1 MSAAPGALAAYR
13 PALRPRVLLSD
24 PLLDGA
30 ATVHLIKDAET
41 GSSFKVGPKEHFL
54 IARMDGERSLAEIG
68 EEYAGEYGRRLGDAH
83 WKRLLGLLGAKG
95 LLAAGAD
102 ASPGPS
108 TAPPPRATGSSGAS
122 AAAPPGA
129 AASAGSSVAGPGAP
143 AAVPPRAAGSSGAPA
158 AVPPGAAASGRA
170 TAAVPPA
177 PAPPVPEKRTL
188 LRGSLPLVADADATT
203 ARLHRAVGFLLAPA
217 VLAPLLAL
225 TLAMEAVVLVRA
237 GELLLAVRGLL
248 ANPVLLTGT
257 AVLLWVSTALHELAH
272 GVVARHHGGR
282 VSEIGLRWRLP
293 AVIMYCT
300 VDDYLYLGTRRHRI
314 ATAAAGAVMNLIFLL
329 PFCALW
335 LFAPL
340 DDATHEAFAALL
352 LLGSVQALV
361 MLVPLPP
368 LDGYRIASQLAG
380 ATGLAASTGVYLRL
394 ALRRSPEAAGYP
406 RRARIAYPAY
416 AGATALVLACALAAA
431 VAGVH
436 HLLTA

>member
-108 TAPPPRATGSSGAS
+108 TAPPPGAIGS
-122 AAAPPGA
+122 
-129 AASAGSSVAGPGAP
+129 PGAP
-143 AAVPPRAAGSSGAPA
+143 G

-170 TAAVPPA
+170 TASVPPA

-300 VDDYLYLGTRRHRI
+300 VDDYLYFGTRRHRI

-431 VAGVH
+431 VACVH

>member
-95 LLAAGAD
+95 LLAGAQN
-102 ASPGPS
+102 ASPGSPG
-108 TAPPPRATGSSGAS
+108 ATPGSPGATPGSPGVLPGSSAAVRAGAV
-122 AAAPPGA
+122 
-129 AASAGSSVAGPGAP
+129 ASPGAP
-143 AAVPPRAAGSSGAPA
+143 AVPP
-158 AVPPGAAASGRA
+158 VPPG
-170 TAAVPPA
+170 
-177 PAPPVPEKRTL
+177 PEKRTL

-203 ARLHRAVGFLLAPA
+203 ARLHRAVRFLLAPA

-237 GELLLAVRGLL
+237 GELVLAVRGLL

-300 VDDYLYLGTRRHRI
+300 VDDYLYFGTRRHRI

>member
-68 EEYAGEYGRRLGDAH
+68 EAYAGEYGRRLGDAH

-108 TAPPPRATGSSGAS
+108 TASPPRAAVS
-122 AAAPPGA
+122 
-129 AASAGSSVAGPGAP
+129 PGAP
-143 AAVPPRAAGSSGAPA
+143 AAVPPGAAASMGSSAAGPGSPA

-170 TAAVPPA
+170 TASVPPA

-300 VDDYLYLGTRRHRI
+300 VDDYLYFGTRRHRI

>member
-30 ATVHLIKDAET
+30 ATVHLIKDAGT
-41 GSSFKVGPKEHFL
+41 GNSFKVGPKEHFL

-68 EEYAGEYGRRLGDAH
+68 EAYAGEYGRRLGDAH
-83 WKRLLGLLGAKG
+83 WQRLLALLGAKG
-95 LLAAGAD
+95 LLAGAPEPKP
-102 ASPGPS
+102 APTS
-108 TAPPPRATGSSGAS
+108 APPEPTPSS
-122 AAAPPGA
+122 AP
-129 AASAGSSVAGPGAP
+129 
-143 AAVPPRAAGSSGAPA
+143 
-158 AVPPGAAASGRA
+158 
-170 TAAVPPA
+170 
-177 PAPPVPEKRTL
+177 PEKRTL

-203 ARLHRAVGFLLAPA
+203 ARLHRVFGFLLAPA
-217 VLAPLLAL
+217 VLVPLLAL
-225 TLAMEAVVLVRA
+225 VLAMEAVVVARS
-237 GELLLAVRGLL
+237 GELLFAVRGLMT
-248 ANPVLLTGT
+248 NPVLLTGT

-282 VSEIGLRWRLP
+282 VAEIGLRWRLP

-314 ATAAAGAVMNLIFLL
+314 ATAAAGAVMNLVFLL

-352 LLGSVQALV
+352 LLGSVQAFT

-368 LDGYRIASQLAG
+368 LDGYRIACQLAG
-380 ATGLAASTGVYLRL
+380 ATGLAASAGGYLRL
-394 ALRRSPEAAGYP
+394 ALRRSPEAAAYP
-406 RRARIAYPAY
+406 RRARIAYPLY
-416 AGATALVLACALAAA
+416 AVATVLVLTAAAAAA

>member
-30 ATVHLIKDAET
+30 ATVHLIKDAGT
-41 GSSFKVGPKEHFL
+41 GNSFKVGPKEHFL

-68 EEYAGEYGRRLGDAH
+68 EAYAGEYGRRLGDAH
-83 WKRLLGLLGAKG
+83 WQRLLALLGAKG
-95 LLAAGAD
+95 LLAGAPEPKP
-102 ASPGPS
+102 APTS
-108 TAPPPRATGSSGAS
+108 APPKP
-122 AAAPPGA
+122 AP
-129 AASAGSSVAGPGAP
+129 SSVP
-143 AAVPPRAAGSSGAPA
+143 
-158 AVPPGAAASGRA
+158 
-170 TAAVPPA
+170 
-177 PAPPVPEKRTL
+177 PEKRTL

-203 ARLHRAVGFLLAPA
+203 ARLHRVFGFLLAPA
-217 VLAPLLAL
+217 VMVPLLAL
-225 TLAMEAVVLVRA
+225 VLAMEAVVVARS
-237 GELLLAVRGLL
+237 GELLLAVRGLMTH
-248 ANPVLLTGT
+248 PVLLTST

-282 VSEIGLRWRLP
+282 VAEIGLRWRLP

-314 ATAAAGAVMNLIFLL
+314 ATAAAGAVMNLVFLL

-352 LLGSVQALV
+352 FLGSVQAFT

-368 LDGYRIASQLAG
+368 LDGYKIACQLAG
-380 ATGLAASTGVYLRL
+380 ATGLAASAGGYLRL
-394 ALRRSPEAAGYP
+394 ALRRSPEAAAYP
-406 RRARIAYPAY
+406 RRARIAYPLY
-416 AGATALVLACALAAA
+416 AVATVLVLAAAVAAA

>member
-1 MSAAPGALAAYR
+1 MSAAPGALSAYR

-30 ATVHLIKDAET
+30 ATVHLIKDAGT
-41 GSSFKVGPKEHFL
+41 GNSFKVGPKEYFL

-68 EEYAGEYGRRLGDAH
+68 EAYAGEYGRRLGDAH
-83 WKRLLGLLGAKG
+83 WQRLLALLGAKG
-95 LLAAGAD
+95 LLAGAPEPKP
-102 ASPGPS
+102 APTS
-108 TAPPPRATGSSGAS
+108 APPEPAPTSAPPEPAPS
-122 AAAPPGA
+122 AAP
-129 AASAGSSVAGPGAP
+129 
-143 AAVPPRAAGSSGAPA
+143 
-158 AVPPGAAASGRA
+158 
-170 TAAVPPA
+170 
-177 PAPPVPEKRTL
+177 PEKRTL

-203 ARLHRAVGFLLAPA
+203 ARLHRVFGFLLAPA
-217 VLAPLLAL
+217 VMVPLLAL
-225 TLAMEAVVLVRA
+225 VLAMEAVVVARS
-237 GELLLAVRGLL
+237 GELLLAVRGLMTH
-248 ANPVLLTGT
+248 PVLLTGT

-282 VSEIGLRWRLP
+282 VAEIGLRWRLP

-314 ATAAAGAVMNLIFLL
+314 ATAAAGAVMNLVFLL

-352 LLGSVQALV
+352 LLGSVQAFT

-368 LDGYRIASQLAG
+368 LDGYKIACQLAG
-380 ATGLAASTGVYLRL
+380 ATGLAASAGGYLRL
-394 ALRRSPEAAGYP
+394 ALRRSPEAAAYP
-406 RRARIAYPAY
+406 RRARIAYPLY
-416 AGATALVLACALAAA
+416 AVATVLVLAAAVAAA

>member
-30 ATVHLIKDAET
+30 ATVHLIKDAGT
-41 GSSFKVGPKEHFL
+41 GNSFKVGPKEHFL

-68 EEYAGEYGRRLGDAH
+68 EAYAGEYGRRLGDAH
-83 WKRLLGLLGAKG
+83 WQRLLALLGAKG
-95 LLAAGAD
+95 LLAGAPEPKP
-102 ASPGPS
+102 APTS
-108 TAPPPRATGSSGAS
+108 APPKP
-122 AAAPPGA
+122 AP
-129 AASAGSSVAGPGAP
+129 SSVP
-143 AAVPPRAAGSSGAPA
+143 
-158 AVPPGAAASGRA
+158 
-170 TAAVPPA
+170 
-177 PAPPVPEKRTL
+177 PEKRTL

-203 ARLHRAVGFLLAPA
+203 ARLHRVFGFLLAPA
-217 VLAPLLAL
+217 VMVPLLAL
-225 TLAMEAVVLVRA
+225 VLAMEAVVVARS
-237 GELLLAVRGLL
+237 GELLLAVRGLMTH
-248 ANPVLLTGT
+248 PVLLTGT

-282 VSEIGLRWRLP
+282 VAEIGLRWRLP

-300 VDDYLYLGTRRHRI
+300 VDNYLYLGTRRHRI
-314 ATAAAGAVMNLIFLL
+314 ATAAAGAVMNLVFLL

-352 LLGSVQALV
+352 LLGSVQAFT

-368 LDGYRIASQLAG
+368 LDGYKIACQLAG
-380 ATGLAASTGVYLRL
+380 ATGLAASAGGYLRL
-394 ALRRSPEAAGYP
+394 ALRRSPEAAAYP
-406 RRARIAYPAY
+406 RRARIAYPLY
-416 AGATALVLACALAAA
+416 AVATVLVLAAAVAAA

>member
-68 EEYAGEYGRRLGDAH
+68 EEYAGEYGRLLGDAH

-95 LLAAGAD
+95 LLAAGTD

-108 TAPPPRATGSSGAS
+108 TAPPPGATVSPGA
-122 AAAPPGA
+122 PVA
-129 AASAGSSVAGPGAP
+129 AASMGSSAAGPG
-143 AAVPPRAAGSSGAPA
+143 SPA

-170 TAAVPPA
+170 TASGPPA
-177 PAPPVPEKRTL
+177 PAAPVPEKRTL

-225 TLAMEAVVLVRA
+225 TLAMEAVVLVHA

-300 VDDYLYLGTRRHRI
+300 VDDYLYFGTRRHRI